1 MWINLLEI
9 IIGFSSGLAVGAG
22 FVALITLL
30 KILPRLIQLTKTVHF
45 IHFFISSIIIGA
57 LFAGYLSFT
66 AIVWDYSLFSSI
78 IWGGFHG
85 IFNGMLIAALA
96 EVLNVFPVLLRRLHL
111 KVWLKWFVMAFVL
124 GKMAGSLFQWLFF
137 DQ

>member
-1 MWINLLEI
+1 MWINLIEM

-30 KILPRLIQLTKTVHF
+30 KILPRLIQLTKTVYF
-45 IHFFISSIIIGA
+45 IHVFISSIIAGA
-57 LFAGYLSFT
+57 IFAGYLSF
-66 AIVWDYSLFSSI
+66 APIVWHYSIFGSM

-96 EVLNVFPVLLRRLHL
+96 EVLNVFPIFLRRLNL
-111 KVWLKWFVMAFVL
+111 KVWLKWFVMAFVF

-137 DQ
+137 D